1 MCIRDRFSLIE
12 SMSKESAGIILLF
25 FLFAAAAEDCT
36 VTLST
41 HNFSELVDHSP
52 HTWLVMFIDEKCG
65 YCRDIRPLWSE
76 TVEKLC
82 GDSNLRFG
90 VVELKANSDLRYR
103 FEVDS
108 TLAFKLIKNGRVYT
122 LDSSY
127 SVQNLTDFTQRGSAV
142 LTGELLP
149 SYKSSLKKLWL
160 VFTGT
165 FTGLLTVFDSSGFS
179 YLTKVVLLTLLLVSP
194 LVLAALLLWC
204 VVPKASAEEEQVNS
218 EALKAMKMRAM
229 TQRK

>member
-1 MCIRDRFSLIE
+1 M
-12 SMSKESAGIILLF
+12 LLF
-25 FLFAAAAEDCT
+25 LLTVTAEDCT

-52 HTWLVMFIDEKCG
+52 HTWLVMFMDEQCG
-65 YCRDIRPLWSE
+65 YCREILPLWSE

-82 GDSNLRFG
+82 GDSSLRFG
-90 VVELKANSDLRYR
+90 VVELKANSDLRHR
-103 FEVDS
+103 FAVHS
-108 TLAFKLIKNGRVYT
+108 TLAFKLIKNGRMYT

-149 SYKSSLKKLWL
+149 SYKSAPQKLWAA
-160 VFTGT
+160 FATT
-165 FTGLLTVFDSSGFS
+165 FNDLLTVFESTGFS
-179 YLTKVVLLTLLLVSP
+179 YSSKIVLLVLLLVSP
-194 LVLAALLLWC
+194 LLLAALLLWC
-204 VVPKASAEEEQVNS
+204 VAPKSFEEEEQINS
-218 EALKAMKMRAM
+218 ESLKTMKTRAT